1 MCVCVCVFLTT
12 ALICASVHSFFA
24 MSVNVGCMSMHI
36 FRQKQSK
43 RKDFLS
49 VLSTISS
56 ARVSVPVSRKNEES
70 VEIFI
75 LVIFTVLK
83 CSGRVDLSVSVLHGQ
98 TEAAQ
103 KVKERER
110 HN

>member
-1 MCVCVCVFLTT
+1 
-12 ALICASVHSFFA
+12 
-24 MSVNVGCMSMHI
+24 MHI